1 MRLSLVHDQRFQNH
15 INPPSHPES
24 VKRLSVFEEHF
35 LKSSL
40 PGVIDELVPIEASED
55 DIAMV
60 HSAAYVEAL
69 KERADLAEHSN
80 KLVAI
85 DGDTY
90 LSPKTYATAKLA
102 AGAGL
107 TALNNMS
114 QSLENSSIDSSFVAV
129 RPPGHHALAAKGM
142 GFCLF
147 NNVAVTVRNAQ
158 KKGFNRVFVLDW
170 DVHHGNGT
178 EAIFYNDPSVFFLSL
193 HQFPFW
199 PPGSGWYEDDGNKD
213 GKGFNLNIPL
223 PSGTGDRGYKHAFEQ
238 IVQPVCEE
246 FNPDLIL
253 ISAGYDAHIFD
264 PLGQQQI
271 STAGFADMTKSM
283 TRLRDKLQCKI
294 ICFLEGGYNTQAL
307 AESVISTM
315 NVLEKHATDYDT
327 MKRTKDE
334 DPNQVD
340 VRIDDVKKHFSQY
353 WSSLK

>member
-1 MRLSLVHDQRFQNH
+1 MRLSLIHDKRFQNH

-24 VKRLSVFEEHF
+24 VKRLSVFEEFF
-35 LKSSL
+35 LKSDL
-40 PGVIDELVPIEASED
+40 PGAITELSPIEASED

-60 HSAAYVEAL
+60 HSPAYVEAL
-69 KERADLAEHSN
+69 KKRAELAEHSN

-85 DGDTY
+85 DGDTF
-90 LSPKTYATAKLA
+90 LSPKTYSTAKLA

-114 QSLENSSIDSSFVAV
+114 DSGIDSSFVAV

-158 KKGFNRVFVLDW
+158 KQGFKRIFVLDW

-178 EAIFYNDPSVFFLSL
+178 EAIFYDDPSVFFLSL

-199 PPGSGWYEDDGNKD
+199 PPGSGWYEDDGTKE

-223 PSGTGDRGYKHAFEQ
+223 PAGSGDRGYKRAFEY

-246 FNPDLIL
+246 FAPDLIL
-253 ISAGYDAHIFD
+253 VSAGYDAHIFD

-271 STAGFADMTKSM
+271 STAGFADMTKSI
-283 TRLRDKLQCKI
+283 THLRDKLKSKI

-307 AESVISTM
+307 AKSVISTM
-315 NVLEKHATDYDT
+315 NVLEHDATDYDT
-327 MKRTKDE
+327 IKRTMDQ

-340 VRIDDVKKHFSQY
+340 VRISDVKKHFSRY